1 MDAMDRREI
10 RIQKQA
16 AWKWMLRRVTAVLD
30 CCVLGIKTKLSW
42 QHSVFL
48 IYTIYWIQIWSE
60 VIYLFYTLSGKGE
73 PKIYLST
80 QVFSEVFVLCIFIF
94 RVGCRYYLFPFLVL
108 AAFIQDTIYLL
119 LHVRAVTASA
129 TNSSSLDR
137 SGLLNTEPVFFFHA
151 ELPTGDK
158 CGQQKPITGGFGSE
172 YR

>member
-1 MDAMDRREI
+1 M
-10 RIQKQA
+10 
-16 AWKWMLRRVTAVLD
+16 
-30 CCVLGIKTKLSW
+30 
-42 QHSVFL
+42 
-48 IYTIYWIQIWSE
+48 
-60 VIYLFYTLSGKGE
+60 
-73 PKIYLST
+73 
-80 QVFSEVFVLCIFIF
+80 
-94 RVGCRYYLFPFLVL
+94 GCRYYLFPFLVL

-172 YR
+172 YQ